1 MESLAKAYRRARSPA
16 PEPVLKFA
24 VQIRAHQ
31 VTDKLLDLIDQL
43 RGSDRFDL
51 FLSYDVK
58 DGPVDLP
65 GATTLPYTLQTFH
78 DLGLP
83 VEPGEPERKPSPFER
98 LSGLKDQLKKDN

>member
-1 MESLAKAYRRARSPA
+1 M
-16 PEPVLKFA
+16 KFA

-31 VTDKLLDLIDQL
+31 VTDKLLDLIGQL

-58 DGPVDLP
+58 DGPVELP
-65 GATTLPYTLQTFH
+65 GATTLPYTLQTFL

-83 VEPGEPERKPSPFER
+83 VEPGEPERVVVWRHCDYTLYAARAALPDYDYFISIEFDVDFVAR
-98 LSGLKDQLKKDN
+98 